1 MTQIGSFFFFL
12 LIHWLCLKGYCLL
25 IPAGGRRSAAR
36 FWISHHR
43 GWYSCNFGNLDSPP
57 ITQGRKHDITYNGAA
72 GRLRGSWVTIAMM
85 ESYPLELAEVRVYGS
100 KWTLAYWY
108 MLTMRIQEGT
118 GPSLFSA
125 TFSRDITRKVGS
137 SKSRISSSHRF
148 QFVGELQPQA
158 CTECIPAARNVL
170 NLQPSPVSARENDG
184 P

>member
-1 MTQIGSFFFFL
+1 MTWFTDCVSKVIVSSYQPEEQDLLPDSEFL
-12 LIHWLCLKGYCLL
+12 TTEDDTRAILGIYY
-25 IPAGGRRSAAR
+25 R
-36 FWISHHR
+36 
-43 GWYSCNFGNLDSPP
+43 PP

-137 SKSRISSSHRF
+137 SQSRISYSHRF
-148 QFVGELQPQA
+148 QFVGELQLQA
-158 CTECIPAARNVL
+158 CTDCIPAARNVL
-170 NLQPSPVSARENDG
+170 NLQPSPVSARENVG